1 MGREFKGHFCL
12 TLRSAEAAGRAA
24 ESTKEA
30 IASIPLKDG
39 RSGLWYFAIF
49 LFKEA
54 FSSDIKVSERSFKSG
69 YGWILDDLDSNWAQ
83 YDQR

>member
-54 FSSDIKVSERSFKSG
+54 FSTDIKVSERSFKSG
-69 YGWILDDLDSNWAQ
+69 YGWILDDLDYNWGTI
-83 YDQR
+83 